1 MIKECTGLT
10 IESGLSDTG
19 KLWPL
24 TLKFKKMKTILT
36 FAAGLLLTLSAMAAD
51 RPPSVTIKS
60 NRNFEIVVDGRTY
73 RNDNTIR
80 LDRMHPG
87 MHSIKVY
94 ERGRGFFGRMR
105 LVSAKNF
112 FVRNNDLRITV
123 NYSGYVDI
131 DEKRFDRR
139 DRGWEDNDRGW
150 DRNDRDGRNRGF

>member
-1 MIKECTGLT
+1 
-10 IESGLSDTG
+10 
-19 KLWPL
+19 
-24 TLKFKKMKTILT
+24 MKTILT
-36 FAAGLLLTLSAMAAD
+36 FAAGLLLTLSTMAAD

-73 RNDNTIR
+73 RNDNAIR
-80 LDRMHPG
+80 LDRMRPG

-94 ERGRGFFGRMR
+94 ERSRGFFGRMR

-139 DRGWEDNDRGW
+139 GRGWDNN
-150 DRNDRDGRNRGF
+150 DRNDRDWDRNDDRDYRSRGSF

>member
-1 MIKECTGLT
+1 
-10 IESGLSDTG
+10 
-19 KLWPL
+19 
-24 TLKFKKMKTILT
+24 MKTVLT
-36 FAAGLLLTLSAMAAD
+36 FVAGLLLTLTTMAAD

-60 NRNFEIVVDGRTY
+60 HRNYEIVVDGRAY

-80 LDRMHPG
+80 LERMRPG

-123 NYSGYVDI
+123 GFNGYVNI
-131 DEKRFDRR
+131 DERGYDRR
-139 DRGWEDNDRGW
+139 DRGW
-150 DRNDRDGRNRGF
+150 DRNDRGYDNDRDWDRNDRDSRNRGF

>member
-1 MIKECTGLT
+1 
-10 IESGLSDTG
+10 
-19 KLWPL
+19 
-24 TLKFKKMKTILT
+24 MKTILT
-36 FAAGLLLTLSAMAAD
+36 FAAGLLLTLSTMAAD

-60 NRNFEIVVDGRTY
+60 NRNFEVVVDGRTY

-80 LDRMHPG
+80 LDRMYPG

-94 ERGRGFFGRMR
+94 ERSRGLFGRTR

-112 FVRNNDLRITV
+112 FVRNNDLQITV

-131 DEKRFDRR
+131 DERRNGRGYDRNDR
-139 DRGWEDNDRGW
+139 GYDRNDRGWDGNDRDW

>member
-1 MIKECTGLT
+1 MVRAQP
-10 IESGLSDTG
+10 G
-19 KLWPL
+19 KLWPS

-36 FAAGLLLTLSAMAAD
+36 FAAGLLLTLSTMAAD

-60 NRNFEIVVDGRTY
+60 NRNFEVVVDGRTF
-73 RNDNTIR
+73 REGNTIR
-80 LDRMHPG
+80 LDRMRPG

-94 ERGRGFFGRMR
+94 EKSRGFFGRMR

-131 DEKRFDRR
+131 DEKRLDRR
-139 DRGWEDNDRGW
+139 GRGWEDDNDRSW
-150 DRNDRDGRNRGF
+150 DGNDRDSRSRGY

>member
-1 MIKECTGLT
+1 
-10 IESGLSDTG
+10 
-19 KLWPL
+19 
-24 TLKFKKMKTILT
+24 MKTILT
-36 FAAGLLLTLSAMAAD
+36 FAAGLLLTLSTMAAD

-87 MHSIKVY
+87 MHNIKVY

-139 DRGWEDNDRGW
+139 DRGWDDNDRGW

>member
-1 MIKECTGLT
+1 
-10 IESGLSDTG
+10 
-19 KLWPL
+19 
-24 TLKFKKMKTILT
+24 MKTILT
-36 FAAGLLLTLSAMAAD
+36 FAAGLLLTLSTMAAD

-80 LDRMHPG
+80 LDRMRPG
-87 MHSIKVY
+87 MHSIQVY

-123 NYSGYVDI
+123 NYSGYVNI
-131 DEKRFDRR
+131 DERRYDRR
-139 DRGWEDNDRGW
+139 DRGWDDNDRGW
-150 DRNDRDGRNRGF
+150 DRNDRDYGGNRGY